1 MLLFECTLREEV
13 MFEICERLWQG
24 TSTCIIRG
32 TKSCRCVNHI
42 VYGEF
47 LHLFLVE
54 LIKGTRRHLC
64 IYILSLLI
72 HYCKF
77 HIQLIVTKYL
87 HKLYIN

>member
-13 MFEICERLWQG
+13 MFDICKRLWHG

-54 LIKGTRRHLC
+54 LIKGRHLC
-64 IYILSLLI
+64 ICIILVNPLL
-72 HYCKF
+72 
-77 HIQLIVTKYL
+77 
-87 HKLYIN
+87 